1 MIILISALATL
12 SMTAF
17 SYLCS
22 YLTGNQFKEP
32 ELLQQ
37 LLNSSRLPVNSTNNF
52 LGWLLHFLLGVVFA
66 ASLVFTRSYFSF
78 YTTWIFAIIAGAIAG
93 IIGIIGWHGM
103 FLLNPKPP
111 KISMKK
117 FYLQL
122 IIAHIIFSVTI
133 FGFLII
139 FDV

>member
-1 MIILISALATL
+1 MIIFISALATL

-37 LLNSSRLPVNSTNNF
+37 LLKSSRLPVYSDNSNF
-52 LGWLLHFLLGVVFA
+52 HGWLLHFLIGVIFA
-66 ASLVFTRSYFSF
+66 VGLVFIQSYFNFNSI
-78 YTTWIFAIIAGAIAG
+78 WIFAIVAGAIAG
-93 IIGIIGWHGM
+93 IIGIIGWHAM
-103 FLLNPKPP
+103 ILLNPRPP

-122 IIAHIIFSVTI
+122 VIAHIIFSLTVFI
-133 FGFLII
+133 FFIKA
-139 FDV
+139 